1 MQGKGLNTAFSTEV
15 KWLGVSSVLK
25 MVSFQWRF
33 DQCHVKYVK
42 INRCLQL
49 GVDGVVDTDVE
60 CTLGSKSY
68 ILRTVFFLLLFTSLS
83 YKNPTKYFEWRWQ
96 SDFGVSFLV
105 TAVMYFLVIFTN
117 WYVQTLCAER
127 PSVQSVRSGTSIAIA
142 IGNPSMWYKYI
153 QENLLMTSTP
163 PTHPP
168 VGTDYVS

>member
-15 KWLGVSSVLK
+15 QWLRISTVLK
-25 MVSFQWRF
+25 MVSFQWCF
-33 DQCHVKYVK
+33 DQCRVKYVK
-42 INRCLQL
+42 IKRCLQL
-49 GVDGVVDTDVE
+49 GLDGVVDTDVE
-60 CTLGSKSY
+60 YTLGFKSY

-105 TAVMYFLVIFTN
+105 KTVMYFLVLFTN
-117 WYVQTLCAER
+117 CYVHKLCAER
-127 PSVQSVRSGTSIAIA
+127 PPAQSVRSGASIALA
-142 IGNPSMWYKYI
+142 IGNPSTWYKYI

-168 VGTDYVS
+168 VQTI

>member
-15 KWLGVSSVLK
+15 QWLRISTVLK
-25 MVSFQWRF
+25 MVSFQLCF

-42 INRCLQL
+42 IKRCLQL
-49 GVDGVVDTDVE
+49 GLDGVVDTDVE
-60 CTLGSKSY
+60 YTLGFKSY

-96 SDFGVSFLV
+96 SDFGVSFPV

-117 WYVQTLCAER
+117 WYVHTLCAER
-127 PSVQSVRSGTSIAIA
+127 GSAQSVRSGTSIAIA

-168 VGTDYVS
+168 VQTM

>member
-15 KWLGVSSVLK
+15 QWLGVSTVLK

-105 TAVMYFLVIFTN
+105 TTVMCFLVLFTN
-117 WYVQTLCAER
+117 CYVHKLCAER
-127 PSVQSVRSGTSIAIA
+127 PPAQSGRSGTSIALA
-142 IGNPSMWYKYI
+142 IGNPSTW
-153 QENLLMTSTP
+153 
-163 PTHPP
+163 
-168 VGTDYVS
+168 